1 MKKTHLVN
9 YSVASL
15 LIFSSCMS
23 FSDPEDHHINFIQAE
38 KKSSQQVLSTNWE
51 YQKVRE
57 INHNHYLR
65 TIDTISD
72 RAIEIEFDLHR
83 DTSTFIFEGKQ
94 VIDTIS
100 ITYKRNLKYNTQRDK
115 YFMLIRDL
123 KILKSTFN
131 NAEVSTNSDF
141 NYKDQDEKTIILYR

>member
-1 MKKTHLVN
+1 MKKTPLLN
-9 YSVASL
+9 YSVVSL

-23 FSDPEDHHINFIQAE
+23 VSDPEDHYINFIQAE

-57 INHNHYLR
+57 INHSEVLV

-72 RAIEIEFDLHR
+72 RAVQIEFDLHK
-83 DTSTFIFEGKQ
+83 DTSTFIFEGKHAS
-94 VIDTIS
+94 DTIA
-100 ITYKRNLKYNTQRDK
+100 ITYKRNLKYNTLHDK
-115 YFMLIRDL
+115 YYMLLSEL
-123 KILKSTFN
+123 KVLKSTFN
-131 NAEVSTNSDF
+131 DAEISTNSDF